1 MEGVHVVLAPEHP
14 IRHAGA
20 QLLEMAFQLFE
31 ELAPDALLIDMGLS
45 DAASPSLA
53 DQAHV
58 ECLPRVFVIRGQ
70 DTGTYIFG
78 LRAAR
83 LSTTLTEQRALQLIV
98 EAIQGN
104 PENPVRGQSQR
115 LVATLAARNALGV
128 AAGEPSLT
136 MREIEVL
143 RSLSTGGTDRAMG
156 EQLGVS
162 ERTIQYHLSNIYK
175 KLGVKRRS
183 EAIAWV
189 LKAGFSDG

>member
-1 MEGVHVVLAPEHP
+1 M
-14 IRHAGA
+14 
-20 QLLEMAFQLFE
+20 QLL
-31 ELAPDALLIDMGLS
+31 
-45 DAASPSLA
+45 
-53 DQAHV
+53 
-58 ECLPRVFVIRGQ
+58 
-70 DTGTYIFG
+70 
-78 LRAAR
+78 
-83 LSTTLTEQRALQLIV
+83 V
-98 EAIQGN
+98 EASEGKH
-104 PENPVRGQSQR
+104 EKPVRGQSQR